1 MNTYSIA
8 RIGSEYVVLAD
19 DKHIL
24 KVASRRRA
32 AKLVVD
38 AAELL
43 SGQSRPASEHGHLKD
58 QSPVNDTKFLD
69 DSGRFP

>member
-1 MNTYSIA
+1 MKTYSIA

-19 DKHIL
+19 ERRIL
-24 KVASRRRA
+24 KVASRRKA
-32 AKLVVD
+32 AKLIVD

-43 SGQSRPASEHGHLKD
+43 SEQSAPAAQKESEAH
-58 QSPVNDTKFLD
+58 QSPVKDVKFLD

>member
-1 MNTYSIA
+1 MKTYSIA

-19 DKHIL
+19 ERRIL
-24 KVASRRRA
+24 KVASRRKA
-32 AKLVVD
+32 AKLIVD

-43 SGQSRPASEHGHLKD
+43 SEQSEVAARQEPAAH
-58 QSPVNDTKFLD
+58 QSTVSDVKFLD

>member
-19 DKHIL
+19 ERRIL
-24 KVASRRRA
+24 KVASRRKA
-32 AKLVVD
+32 AKLIVD

-43 SGQSRPASEHGHLKD
+43 SEQSAPASQEEREAH
-58 QSPVNDTKFLD
+58 QSAVIPAMFLD

>member
-19 DKHIL
+19 ERRIL
-24 KVASRRRA
+24 TVASRRKA

-43 SGQSRPASEHGHLKD
+43 SEQSAPAAQEERAAD
-58 QSPVNDTKFLD
+58 QSPVISQIIPDPTHKV
-69 DSGRFP
+69 P

>member
-19 DKHIL
+19 DKRIL
-24 KVASRRRA
+24 KVASRRKA

-43 SGQSRPASEHGHLKD
+43 SEQSVPAARPERTAH
-58 QSPVNDTKFLD
+58 QSPVKGAKFLD

>member
-1 MNTYSIA
+1 LTRYSICKV
-8 RIGSEYVVLAD
+8 GSEYVVLAG

-32 AKLVVD
+32 ARLVVE

-43 SGQSRPASEHGHLKD
+43 SEQSPPVSERGHLQD
-58 QSPVNDTKFLD
+58 QSPVIPAKFLD

>member
-8 RIGSEYVVLAD
+8 RIGSEYVVLAGERR
-19 DKHIL
+19 IL
-24 KVASRRRA
+24 KLASRRRA

-43 SGQSRPASEHGHLKD
+43 SEQSAPSFEAEARSRSIAGEQGVAPDPHKV
-58 QSPVNDTKFLD
+58 P
-69 DSGRFP
+69 

>member
-43 SGQSRPASEHGHLKD
+43 SGQSPPASEQGRLKD
-58 QSPVNDTKFLD
+58 QSPVNDAKFLD